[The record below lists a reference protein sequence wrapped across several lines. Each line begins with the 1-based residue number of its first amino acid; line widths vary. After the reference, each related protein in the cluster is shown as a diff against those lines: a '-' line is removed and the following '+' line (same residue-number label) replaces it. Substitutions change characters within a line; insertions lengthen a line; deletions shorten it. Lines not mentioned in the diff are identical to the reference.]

1 MDALSILKV
10 QSMANP
16 AQETKIELTTEAIEA
31 LVLAVIV
38 ATAPARNPDEHRANH
53 RNVVDARELV
63 KGALKE
69 LLAPALRIVA
79 SRRETIPAP
88 DARPVYPAA

>member
-1 MDALSILKV
+1 
-10 QSMANP
+10 MANP
-16 AQETKIELTTEAIEA
+16 AQETKIELATEAIET
-31 LVLAVIV
+31 LVLATVI

-69 LLAPALRIVA
+69 LLAPTLRVI
-79 SRRETIPAP
+79 SNPKSP
-88 DARPVYPAA
+88 DPVGRANLA